1 MSQTI
6 KETRFNPLDFEADV
20 AIGLG
25 LPLVHPNAGKFTS
38 PVSAS
43 FDQGD
48 SEVGTTKMSG
58 GVFNSTYTTKEQV
71 KANIKNLVLTNP
83 GERYYHPTF
92 GAGVQGLLFEN
103 ITRELLKNLISKIK
117 SQVGLWLPYVTI
129 KDIDINTDRID
140 SNEIRIKID
149 YVIFENDFDLQSI
162 TIFA

>member
-1 MSQTI
+1 MA
-6 KETRFNPLDFEADV
+6 F
-20 AIGLG
+20 
-25 LPLVHPNAGKFTS
+25 
-38 PVSAS
+38 
-43 FDQGD
+43 
-48 SEVGTTKMSG
+48 
-58 GVFNSTYTTKEQV
+58 
-71 KANIKNLVLTNP
+71 
-83 GERYYHPTF
+83 
-92 GAGVQGLLFEN
+92 FEN